1 MEPKDLAQEKYVS
14 LTTFKRDGTPVSTPV
29 WCAGDDGRLLVWT
42 GASTWKVKRI
52 RRDPH
57 VLVAASDARGHA
69 RGEAVDGTAAI
80 LDDTT
85 RVESLLASKYGVVY
99 RLVRAFN
106 ALVRAIRRRPPE
118 PSVTLA
124 ITTR

>member
-42 GASTWKVKRI
+42 GAATWKVKRI

-57 VLVAASDARGHA
+57 VVVAASDARGHA
-69 RGEAVDGTAAI
+69 RGETADGTAAI
-80 LDDTT
+80 LDDTA

-106 ALVRAIRRRPPE
+106 ALVRTVRRRPPE
-118 PSVTLA
+118 QSVTLA
-124 ITTR
+124 ITPR

>member
-80 LDDTT
+80 LDDTA

-106 ALVRAIRRRPPE
+106 ALVRTVRRRPPE
-118 PSVTLA
+118 QSVTLA
-124 ITTR
+124 ITPR

>member
-1 MEPKDLAQEKYVS
+1 
-14 LTTFKRDGTPVSTPV
+14 
-29 WCAGDDGRLLVWT
+29 
-42 GASTWKVKRI
+42 
-52 RRDPH
+52 

-69 RGEAVDGTAAI
+69 RGETVDGTAAI
-80 LDDTT
+80 LDDTA